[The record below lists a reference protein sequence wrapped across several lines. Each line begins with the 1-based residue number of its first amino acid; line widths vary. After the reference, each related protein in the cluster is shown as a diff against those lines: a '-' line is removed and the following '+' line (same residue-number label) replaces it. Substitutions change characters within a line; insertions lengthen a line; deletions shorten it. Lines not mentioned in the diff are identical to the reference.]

1 MFKDIGFF
9 QDETIIQDLL
19 LKQQH
24 NVLSSLADVLE
35 ISKGDLTFSFGAEL
49 EFYIRNNVSSNV
61 GMTGSDYTDDD
72 IERDKQLPELSMED
86 DKIKNIIHK
95 LNEKY
100 SQLGIESFEKE
111 DGFNQFEVQFQQTN
125 DALLICRQICDF
137 RNVMTELCNVDFR
150 AKPDLN
156 DAGSSLHFHI
166 SIYYKDVNLFA
177 KDHPRDDDEYHYLPL
192 YWSIAGMLKT
202 MLSSMLFFAPT
213 ENCYERYL
221 YPKNQLHIHYPT
233 GVCWG
238 FNNRTC
244 AIRIPQKPT
253 EDPYNCRIEHRVSS
267 SMCNPYFALY
277 AILTGMKYGIEKQL
291 DCEEPTFGNA
301 FDVFHDYITPLP
313 KSFKEAKLLFDKG
326 IFSKIF
332 K

>member
-9 QDETIIQDLL
+9 QDETIVQDLL

-49 EFYIRNNVSSNV
+49 EFYIRNNKCRDRETFYQS
-61 GMTGSDYTDDD
+61 YDDGD
-72 IERDKQLPELSMED
+72 VEHEKRFPELDISSDEVE
-86 DKIKNIIHK
+86 NII
-95 LNEKY
+95 NIISNKY
-100 SQLGIESFEKE
+100 SQLCIESFEKE
-111 DGFNQFEVQFQQTN
+111 DGFNQFEVQFQQTA
-125 DALLICRQICDF
+125 DALLMCKRICDF
-137 RNVMTELCNVDFR
+137 RNIMTEICDVDFH
-150 AKPDLN
+150 AKPYLN

-166 SIYYKDVNLFA
+166 SVYYKDVNLFA

-192 YWSIAGMLKT
+192 YWSIAGMLET
-202 MLSSMLFFAPT
+202 MLSAMLFFAPT
-213 ENCYERYL
+213 ENCYERYA

-267 SMCNPYFALY
+267 SMCNPYLSLY

-291 DCEEPTFGNA
+291 ECEEPTFGNA
-301 FDVFHDYITPLP
+301 FDVYHDYITPLP
-313 KSFKEAKLLFDKG
+313 KSLKEARMLFEKG
-326 IFSKIF
+326 MFSKIF